1 MPEFTYMT
9 KLVKYI
15 LEEDSNARNSD
26 NHLYFRIIEYIG
38 QQIGVNMDEVPV
50 TVFFQNIKDFHC
62 PGFETV
68 RRTRQKIQRDFPE
81 LGGSPKIQGFR
92 MEREEAFREFA
103 RG

>member
-1 MPEFTYMT
+1 MPEFVYMT

-68 RRTRQKIQRDFPE
+68 RRTRQKIQREYPE
-81 LGGSPKIQGFR
+81 LGGSDKIK
-92 MEREEAFREFA
+92 AFREKREEIFRKYA
-103 RG
+103 RI